1 MPRALERILDV
12 RSEEHE
18 ELGRVVLLEGLVR
31 HRQLG
36 ADRHERLRVEH
47 GAQPVTQVG
56 KRALELGEDGRALAG
71 RGRRREQPVAEGG
84 HHEELLQR
92 RVHVARRALV
102 DQTGVRRAQLAARSD
117 APLGVC
123 VAHVRALEA
132 REERAQVGR
141 VTAGGEQHG
150 QAGVPHRV
158 GWLPTNADADANPAA
173 TAAGHCGRGR

>member
-1 MPRALERILDV
+1 MNSAASFCWKGSYVIGS
-12 RSEEHE
+12 SEQTATAPS
-18 ELGRVVLLEGLVR
+18 GRR
-31 HRQLG
+31 RG
-36 ADRHERLRVEH
+36 A
-47 GAQPVTQVG
+47 AVTQVG

-117 APLGVC
+117 APLGVR

-132 REERAQVGR
+132 RE
-141 VTAGGEQHG
+141 
-150 QAGVPHRV
+150 
-158 GWLPTNADADANPAA
+158 
-173 TAAGHCGRGR
+173 